1 MKEFL
6 LLPAVGG
13 IFIFMYEMLKK
24 FDAFCDANRQN
35 LWLEEDAVP
44 EEKEESAEQVMDDCL
59 SSSVSAERN
68 GRLEKLLA
76 AFQREKKVQN
86 FRDLFTSIL
95 ILLAASVMGYFF
107 NSLGFANANIM
118 TVFVFAVQLIAVL
131 TNHRTYSMIAAVLSV
146 LIFNFLFTTPRYTF
160 HAYGEGY
167 PVTFLIMFGIAFLT
181 GTLALKLKNQA
192 KQSEMVAFR
201 TKILF
206 DTNQILQCARGREE
220 IISKTGQQLRKLLG
234 RNVIFYSV
242 KDHELEKSKV
252 FMMEDR
258 EWSEQQKLKKE
269 KYVAEW
275 VLKHR
280 KRAGAGTG
288 NFPGAECLYLTV
300 GVNETVYGVLGISIE
315 KKQLE
320 SFEKSILQAIIG
332 ECALALENEQITIEK
347 EKAAIL
353 AKNEQLRSNLLRAIS
368 HDLRTPLTS
377 ISGNAS
383 NLLSNADY
391 FDKETKKQLYLDI
404 YDDSMWLINLIENM
418 LSVTR
423 LEEGRMNLN
432 ISVELVD
439 DVIQE
444 ALRHVDRKKDEHTI
458 TVEHEDELLLARM
471 DSRLIVQMVINLVDN
486 AIKYTQKGSHIDI
499 RTGREGKNAVISVA
513 DDGPGISDEM
523 KAHDYHFLTAENGEV
538 AILEAASHNPE
549 IMLLDLG
556 LPDIDGIE
564 VIKRVRTWSQMP
576 IIVISARSEDVDKI
590 EALDAGADDY
600 LTKPFSVEELLARLR
615 VTRRRLQMMKSDAL
629 NQSAVF
635 VNGDLRID
643 YAAGCVYLGEEE
655 LHLTPIEYKLLCLLA
670 QNAGRVLTHTFI
682 MENIWGSNW
691 EKDIASLR
699 VFMATLRRK
708 LEKNPQSLQYIQTH
722 VGVGYRMM
730 KFEESSENKKG
741 EY

>member
-131 TNHRTYSMIAAVLSV
+131 TNHRAYSMIAAVLSV
-146 LIFNFLFTTPRYTF
+146 LIFNFLFTKPRYTF

-377 ISGNAS
+377 IIGYLE
-383 NLLSNADY
+383 LLSGKVEIPA
-391 FDKETKKQLYLDI
+391 EMQKKYIDI
-404 YDDSMWLINLIENM
+404 AYAKSKRLEKLIEDLFGFTKMNYGKVAM
-418 LSVTR
+418 HVSKVDIVKLLSQL
-423 LEEGRMNLN
+423 LEEFYPSFADKDLTY
-432 ISVELVD
+432 ELKSNVPSQ
-439 DVIQE
+439 I
-444 ALRHVDRKKDEHTI
+444 I
-458 TVEHEDELLLARM
+458 TADGNLLARLF
-471 DSRLIVQMVINLVDN
+471 DNLINN
-486 AIKYTQKGSHIDI
+486 AIKYGA
-499 RTGREGKNAVISVA
+499 EGKKVLIQVFAKDDIVTVSVTNYGYVIPAEELPLIFNKFYRVEQSRSSKTGGTGLGLAIAKNIVDMHGGTISVA
-513 DDGPGISDEM
+513 SDLNGTVFTV
-523 KAHDYHFLTAENGEV
+523 KLKVDFDVNKENFG
-538 AILEAASHNPE
+538 
-549 IMLLDLG
+549 M
-556 LPDIDGIE
+556 
-564 VIKRVRTWSQMP
+564 
-576 IIVISARSEDVDKI
+576 
-590 EALDAGADDY
+590 
-600 LTKPFSVEELLARLR
+600 
-615 VTRRRLQMMKSDAL
+615 
-629 NQSAVF
+629 
-635 VNGDLRID
+635 
-643 YAAGCVYLGEEE
+643 
-655 LHLTPIEYKLLCLLA
+655 
-670 QNAGRVLTHTFI
+670 
-682 MENIWGSNW
+682 
-691 EKDIASLR
+691 
-699 VFMATLRRK
+699 
-708 LEKNPQSLQYIQTH
+708 IQ
-722 VGVGYRMM
+722 
-730 KFEESSENKKG
+730 
-741 EY
+741 